1 MKKLK
6 FSHITAFK
14 EHLLNGNRI
23 SQLEAILLF
32 GVRGFNAEIT
42 RLRKDGFLI
51 KNNQITF
58 TKVLNRLNKY
68 TICKAP
74 HNLPI
79 KEISLT
85 EYWISQ

>member
-6 FSHITAFK
+6 FSNITAFK

-23 SQLEAILLF
+23 SELEAILLF
-32 GVRGFNAEIT
+32 GVKNLHASIN
-42 RLRKDGFLI
+42 RLKNDGFLI
-51 KNNQITF
+51 KKNQITF

-68 TICKAP
+68 TVCKAP

>member
-6 FSHITAFK
+6 YSNFTAFK

-23 SQLEAILLF
+23 SELEGILLF
-32 GVRGFNAEIT
+32 GVRSFHASIT
-42 RLRKDGFLI
+42 RLRNDGFLI

-68 TICKAP
+68 TVCKAP

-79 KEISLT
+79 KEILLT